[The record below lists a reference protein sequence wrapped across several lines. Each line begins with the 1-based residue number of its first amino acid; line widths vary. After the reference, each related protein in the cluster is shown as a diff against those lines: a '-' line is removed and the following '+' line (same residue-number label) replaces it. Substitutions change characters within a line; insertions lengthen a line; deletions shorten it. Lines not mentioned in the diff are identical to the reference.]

1 MKAAWLGVV
10 GTIVGALIGIL
21 GAPHYNA
28 IVNGP
33 PEGVFSAVVSSIDDY
48 QIPAQL
54 RAQIKEYPCTLK
66 IRHIEGPQ
74 VEGLSVTIISD
85 NVLTGI
91 ETMRNDEN
99 VIPKMDPTNKKMTLS
114 IPILRKNSAIEIG
127 FKSIGSPKLGK
138 NIVMSRGRLFGEEPI
153 EKRKPWYKS
162 DYVVIPGFLTGMA
175 LSVFVLFYVLRRY
188 AEPYITSASNDR
200 FSLYAAVAAATVLVP
215 VYWGIASM
223 FIIYALVKILKDMEG
238 IKKAIAQSKPT
249 QT

>member
-10 GTIVGALIGIL
+10 ATIVGALIGII

-48 QIPAQL
+48 RIPDQL

-74 VEGLSVTIISD
+74 VEGLSVTIVSE
-85 NVLTGI
+85 NVLTGM
-91 ETMRNDEN
+91 ETIRNDEN
-99 VIPKMDPTNKKMTLS
+99 VTPKMDPNNKKLVLS
-114 IPILRKNSAIEIG
+114 IPTLRKNSAIEIG
-127 FKSIGSPKLGK
+127 FKSIGSPKLDK
-138 NIVMSRGRLFGEEPI
+138 NIVMSRGRLLGEEPA
-153 EKRKPWYKS
+153 EKQKPWYKS
-162 DYVVIPGFLTGMA
+162 EYVVIPGFLAGMA
-175 LSVFVLFYVLRRY
+175 ISVFVLFYVLRRY

-200 FSLYAAVAAATVLVP
+200 FSLYAAVAAATVFVPLYWNIGLV
-215 VYWGIASM
+215 
-223 FIIYALVKILKDMEG
+223 FIIYALVKILKEMEG